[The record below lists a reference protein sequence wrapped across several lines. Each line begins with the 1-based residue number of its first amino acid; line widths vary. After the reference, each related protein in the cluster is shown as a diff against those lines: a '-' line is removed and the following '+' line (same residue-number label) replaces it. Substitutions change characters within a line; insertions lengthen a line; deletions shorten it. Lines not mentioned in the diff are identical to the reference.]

1 MMKVGEKLIDF
12 SLPNQ
17 DGKDVSLKDFK
28 GKWLVLYFYP
38 KDDTPGCT
46 IEAIDFTKLI
56 GEFEK
61 KNAVIVGVSPD
72 DAKSHCKFQEKHKLN
87 VALLSDPSHKM
98 LEKFGVWKEKSMYGR
113 KYMGVERTTVLVDPK
128 GIIKKVWNKVS
139 VTDHARDVI
148 GSISVQ

>member
-1 MMKVGEKLIDF
+1 MMKEGEKSIDF

-46 IEAIDFTKLI
+46 IEAIDFTRLI

-61 KNAVIVGVSPD
+61 KNAAVIGISPD
-72 DAKSHCKFQEKHKLN
+72 DARSHCNFQEKHRLKIT
-87 VALLSDPSHKM
+87 LLSDPSHKT

-113 KYMGVERTTVLVDPK
+113 KYMGVERTTVLIDPK
-128 GIIKKVWNKVS
+128 GVIKKVWNKVS
-139 VTDHARDVI
+139 VTDHAKDVL
-148 GSISVQ
+148 GSVSVQ